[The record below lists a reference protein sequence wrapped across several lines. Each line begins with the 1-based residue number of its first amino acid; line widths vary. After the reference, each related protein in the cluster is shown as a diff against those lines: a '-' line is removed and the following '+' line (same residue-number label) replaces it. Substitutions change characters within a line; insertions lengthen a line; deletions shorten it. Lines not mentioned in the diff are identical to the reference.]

1 VIVHTHD
8 SDQTRDLGRLLGS
21 LVRPGD
27 VLVLEGDLG
36 AGKTTF
42 TQGLGA
48 GLGVV
53 EPVTSPTFVV
63 AREHRGSGVELA
75 HIDAYRIS
83 SLAEWD
89 DLDIDLERGVTVI
102 EWGDRIAAALP
113 EDHLRIRFREEGP
126 GRVLEFTTAGP
137 RSTALLSLLESAA

>member
-1 VIVHTHD
+1 MIVHTRD
-8 SDQTRDLGRLLGS
+8 ADQTRDLGRLLGS
-21 LVRPGD
+21 LARAGD

-137 RSTALLSLLESAA
+137 RSARLLSLLEAAA

>member
-113 EDHLRIRFREEGP
+113 EDHLRIRFREESP

-137 RSTALLSLLESAA
+137 RSAALLSLLESAA

>member
-1 VIVHTHD
+1 MIVRTHD
-8 SDQTRDLGRLLGS
+8 PAQTQDLGRLLGS
-21 LVRPGD
+21 LARPGD

-63 AREHRGSGVELA
+63 AREHRGSNLALA
-75 HIDAYRIS
+75 HIDAYRIA

-89 DLDIDLERGVTVI
+89 DLDIDLDHGVTVI

-113 EDHLRIRFREEGP
+113 EDHLLIRIRQEEP
-126 GRVLEFTTAGP
+126 GRVLEFTTGGP
-137 RSTALLSLLESAA
+137 RSAGLLSLLESAA